1 VAVTTELDG
10 SVAVVTMRWPEKRN
24 SLSAP
29 DGAELGEAITAAGA
43 RDDVTGIVLTG
54 EGAFCSGGDLRYF
67 SQVSRELS
75 VEEIRST
82 VYGTMQGVVRALA
95 GVPVPTAAAV
105 DGPAIGLG
113 LDLALACD
121 MRFVGPEGYLRQGW
135 ARAGLVPGV
144 GGVALLHRVAPGL
157 LWQLVATQERLGPER
172 AAELGLAELGA
183 PDAVS
188 AATERLTTLSAL
200 GRDLLG
206 YHVALARLASWP
218 AQENF
223 DRAADIQA
231 GLIGSQRFRDLVDR
245 ALGATDG
252 RP

>member
-1 VAVTTELDG
+1 MPVTTEVDG
-10 SVAVVTMRWPEKRN
+10 GVAVVSLSWPEKRN

-29 DGAELGEAITAAGA
+29 DAAELTEALHSAGE
-43 RDDVTGIVLTG
+43 REDVTGIVLTG

-67 SQVSRELS
+67 AQVSSELP
-75 VEEIRST
+75 VTEIRHA
-82 VYGTMQGVVRALA
+82 VYDTMQGVVRALA
-95 GVPVPTAAAV
+95 GVPVPTAAAI

-121 MRFVGPEGYLRQGW
+121 MRFVGPDGYLLQGW

-144 GGVALLHRVAPGL
+144 GGVGLLHRIAPGL
-157 LWQLVATQERLGPER
+157 LWRLLAEQQPLGRER
-172 AAELGLAELGA
+172 AVDLGLAEAGT

-188 AATERLTTLSAL
+188 AAIARLKALSRL
-200 GRDLLG
+200 GRELLG
-206 YHVALARLASWP
+206 HHVDLARLAAWP

-231 GLIGSQRFRDLVDR
+231 GLIGSADFREFADR
-245 ALGATDG
+245 ALATPD
-252 RP
+252 RRS